1 MYQCSDCGR
10 IISSKMHGKC
20 MACRYAEIRRHA
32 RAKEKSR
39 IVRLKVDVSKLPKPP
54 REPTLAY
61 RGPSPEDRELKRL
74 YEAAKRQQAM
84 EEAYKNRKREC
95 HPHNR
100 YTPEEDAMLLEM
112 ADEGAEV
119 GVIAQAMGRS
129 AAGVKQRLM
138 KLRSEREQK

>member
-32 RAKEKSR
+32 RAKEKGR

-84 EEAYKNRKREC
+84 KEPRSVL
-95 HPHNR
+95 PHR
-100 YTPEEDAMLLEM
+100 PWGGLLQ
-112 ADEGAEV
+112 V
-119 GVIAQAMGRS
+119 
-129 AAGVKQRLM
+129 
-138 KLRSEREQK
+138 